1 MKNKD
6 FNLELFQKQLKKELR
21 PQREKLN
28 LSRQEVADSVNRS
41 SRTYQHWELTGESLT
56 DIESIL
62 KTFHKLK
69 FTTSKIINILQLPPL
84 NSFELKNVII
94 NGDTL
99 KNMEI
104 DKNGIC
110 SYVTEKITN
119 LGDNQIEY
127 LLDIL
132 YEERIKRHRTKYSN

>member
-1 MKNKD
+1 
-6 FNLELFQKQLKKELR
+6 
-21 PQREKLN
+21 
-28 LSRQEVADSVNRS
+28 
-41 SRTYQHWELTGESLT
+41 
-56 DIESIL
+56 
-62 KTFHKLK
+62 
-69 FTTSKIINILQLPPL
+69 
-84 NSFELKNVII
+84 
-94 NGDTL
+94 
-99 KNMEI
+99 MEI